1 MARAGD
7 PMIIRDDLGMDVALG
22 RMGGSTT
29 VLVHT
34 GMSAGLDHLDRVPEQ
49 RRPDGV
55 IEAVA
60 DLLPRL

>member
-1 MARAGD
+1 
-7 PMIIRDDLGMDVALG
+7 MIIRDDLGMDVALG

-29 VLVHT
+29 VLVRT
-34 GMSAGLDHLDRVPEQ
+34 GMSAGLDLDRVPEQ